1 MPWQKSDM
9 EKADDAPFNMAMG
22 FYIHL
27 LDLIKRKD
35 EAYLSDDLN
44 GWYKGL
50 DRIFYRIIFM
60 LDNDERIKIK
70 GLLNAVVD
78 VLDPKKLK
86 DIDEELVLLMDKYK
100 MIFPRIDGVQ
110 GFDKIRKRFNLDKE
124 N

>member
-1 MPWQKSDM
+1 MPWQKSDI

-35 EAYLSDDLN
+35 DAYLSDDLN

-50 DRIFYRIIFM
+50 DRIFYRIIFK
-60 LDNDERIKIK
+60 LDEAERDHIKYLLDE
-70 GLLNAVVD
+70 VVD
-78 VLDPKKLK
+78 DLDPKKLK
-86 DIDEELVLLMDKYK
+86 ALDEELVLLMDKYK
-100 MIFPRIDGVQ
+100 MIFPRIDSVL
-110 GFDKIRKRFNLDKE
+110 GFDKIRKRFNLDQE